1 MAKELDRNPRKVLG
15 KGLSAL
21 LPPRVQSQPQ
31 SLEASSPSEPKPST
45 ESSGIL
51 QSLALDQIQT
61 GADQPRE
68 VFNDERLQ
76 ELAQSIRANGLIQPI
91 TVYPG
96 PQGKYTII
104 AGERRWR
111 AARIA
116 GQTHIMAFVR
126 DVERHRALELALIEN
141 LQREDLNAVEV
152 ANGFQRLVTEY
163 GLSHEQIAE
172 RTGKDRSTVTNLLR
186 LLRLSPAVLEEL
198 ARGRITVGHARALL
212 NLSDPDAQLRACQTI
227 IGEHLSVRQTEAL
240 LKRLTS
246 AQERQPDSPAKNE
259 PAEIVDPNIRAA
271 LDEMAMAL
279 GTRVRLI
286 PRSNDAGKIEI
297 EYYSPT
303 DLDRIYSVIVKQ
315 KD

>member
-1 MAKELDRNPRKVLG
+1 MGKELDRNPRKVLG

-31 SLEASSPSEPKPST
+31 PPEAQPRPEKEPVG
-45 ESSGIL
+45 ESSGNL
-51 QSLALDQIQT
+51 QSIALDQIQT

-91 TVYPG
+91 IVYPG
-96 PQGKYTII
+96 PHGKYTII

-111 AARIA
+111 AARMA

-126 DVERHRALELALIEN
+126 DVERHKVLELALVEN
-141 LQREDLNAVEV
+141 LQREDLNAVEI

-186 LLRLSPAVLEEL
+186 LLRLSPAVLDEL

-212 NLSDPDAQLRACQTI
+212 NLAEPDAQLRACQGI

-240 LKRLTS
+240 IKKLTS
-246 AQERQPDSPAKNE
+246 AQPSRPDPGAKNE
-259 PAEIVDPNIRAA
+259 QEPAVDPNVRAA

-279 GTRVRLI
+279 GTRVRLVA
-286 PRSNDAGKIEI
+286 RSNDSGKIEI
-297 EYYSPT
+297 EYYSQT
-303 DLDRIYSVIVKQ
+303 DLDRIYSAIVKQ
-315 KD
+315 KS